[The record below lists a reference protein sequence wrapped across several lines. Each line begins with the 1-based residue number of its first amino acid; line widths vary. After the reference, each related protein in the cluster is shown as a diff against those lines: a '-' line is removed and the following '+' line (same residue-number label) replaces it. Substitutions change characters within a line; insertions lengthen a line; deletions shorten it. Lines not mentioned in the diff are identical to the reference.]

1 MFRICSISFPFIAW
15 LLLLFLVIASIDNVS
30 ANNNNDN
37 KRNNDKTI
45 TFTLLRNHP
54 FILGSP
60 KAAILKKRQSV
71 ESVPLQNLYGR
82 EYNVEIGIGTPPQR
96 FNVTIDTGS
105 SLFWIASKECPSFQC
120 PVNRFDEK
128 ASATYK
134 PQFGRV
140 ELVYA
145 LGYADGKPCTDTV
158 TIGSNL
164 TVSDQVMA
172 TVSATSNILTNAF
185 DNPSSGVLGLA
196 FPALHR
202 ATSGLSGDSFISNL
216 IKKNLIA
223 QPIFS
228 VYMNSQYQYGSH
240 GDAKIIFGGT
250 DQTKYTGEL
259 KYTAVQPYTI
269 AAAGINNDYLYWSV
283 KGASISA
290 IDLSSGG
297 ATYTHEM
304 ANDNIVFDT
313 GSTISGAPADVVR
326 GMVEILTGTKPA
338 NYSTQDQVY
347 FVDCNVP
354 DNGGGQVIFRLA
366 DNIELTV
373 TLRELIIPLETLD
386 PRDASICIFGFVPL
400 ESTNSGTSLDY
411 ITYLFGQS
419 VMRSFYTVHDMGT
432 HRMGFAPAV
441 LSAMSNDSLG
451 HIKPTPSEENHW
463 RPMNP
468 SGAPNNNQATSSG
481 NTFLINASPNYQIAV
496 LTLITILV
504 ISIC

>member
-1 MFRICSISFPFIAW
+1 MVRICSISCPFIAW
-15 LLLLFLVIASIDNVS
+15 LLLSFLIISSIDNVS
-30 ANNNNDN
+30 ANNNND
-37 KRNNDKTI
+37 KTI
-45 TFTLLRNHP
+45 TFTLLQNHP
-54 FILGSP
+54 STLGSL
-60 KAAILKKRQSV
+60 KAAVLKKRQSV

-120 PVNRFDEK
+120 PVNRFDEM

-145 LGYADGKPCTDTV
+145 LGYADGRPCTDTV

-164 TVSDQVMA
+164 TVSDQIMA

-202 ATSGLSGDSFISNL
+202 ATSGLSGDSFVSNL
-216 IKKNLIA
+216 IKNNLIA
-223 QPIFS
+223 APIFS

-240 GDAKIIFGGT
+240 GDAKITFGGI

-259 KYTAVQPYTI
+259 KYTAVQPYTF
-269 AAAGINNDYLYWSV
+269 AGAGINNDYLYWSV
-283 KGASISA
+283 KGARISA
-290 IDLSSGG
+290 TGFSSDG

-304 ANDNIVFDT
+304 ANDNIIFDT

-326 GMVEILTGTKPA
+326 GMVETLTGTKPA
-338 NYSTQDQVY
+338 NYSTEDQVY
-347 FVDCNVP
+347 FVDCHVP
-354 DNGGGQVIFRLA
+354 DNGGGQVTFRLA
-366 DNIELTV
+366 DDIELTV

-386 PRDASICIFGFVPL
+386 PRDASTCVFGFVPL
-400 ESTNSGTSLDY
+400 ESSNSGTSLDY

-419 VMRSFYTVHDMGT
+419 VMRSLYTVHDMGT

-441 LSAMSNDSLG
+441 MSAMSDDSLG
-451 HIKPTPSEENHW
+451 HIKPTPSEESHW

-468 SGAPNNNQATSSG
+468 TGAPNNSEPTSSG
-481 NTFLINASPNYQIAV
+481 NTFLINVSSSNQIAV

-504 ISIC
+504 TCIC